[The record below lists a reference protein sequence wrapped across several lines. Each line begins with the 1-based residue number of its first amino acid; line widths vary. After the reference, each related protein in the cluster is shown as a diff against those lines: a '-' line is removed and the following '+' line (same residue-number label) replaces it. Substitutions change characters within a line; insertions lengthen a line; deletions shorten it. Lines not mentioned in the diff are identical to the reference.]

1 MLGCYNLLLLF
12 PSLYELWDEFK
23 GGPFT
28 IVDAWSVL
36 SSGTDIDGNKSFMV
50 MVLKE
55 LSAFC

>member
-28 IVDAWSVL
+28 IVDA
-36 SSGTDIDGNKSFMV
+36 
-50 MVLKE
+50 
-55 LSAFC
+55 